1 MFVIVSLSSD
11 SISRGGAH
19 TENSRSEYQ
28 GPDFCLPIDLKNTFQ
43 LYFLDFVPKTPLL
56 RPFEICTENE
66 IFQNIDRNVIFSL
79 KRSLNKSRIGM

>member
-1 MFVIVSLSSD
+1 MA
-11 SISRGGAH
+11 RGGIGGGG
-19 TENSRSEYQ
+19 S
-28 GPDFCLPIDLKNTFQ
+28 DLKPKDTVGM
-43 LYFLDFVPKTPLL
+43 YFLDFVPKTPLL